1 MNLPLNRRRF
11 LLASGTLA
19 ATGALWK
26 PSLAGADR
34 EAEVG
39 AVLGA
44 IPSER
49 FSEARRLAAAIVA
62 KMTPAEMA
70 GQLGNTAPAIKRIGL
85 AAYQYWHEA
94 LHGLLR
100 GGPVTCFPVPLGMAN
115 TWNPDL
121 QHRVYSAVSDEAR
134 AYHNTHGTNL
144 TFYSP
149 QTLNTAKD
157 PRWGRV
163 DETLGED
170 PHLIGVMAAATVRGM
185 QGDNDQYL
193 KTACCAKHF
202 ICNETDDDRHTVSES
217 VNDRSFW
224 EYYLQPFDAAVKAGV
239 ATVMAAYNEV
249 NGIPCPADRTI
260 LTDILR
266 SRWGFRGYVTSDCDA
281 VADIYQT
288 HKYVPTGLQAA
299 ALAVQAGCDLNC
311 GDTYPKYLMRAM
323 ELNLVTREQV
333 ARSVTRLLTIRA
345 LLGEFDRPEN
355 IPYQQI
361 KFSVVDSPTHR
372 QLALEA
378 ARQSI
383 VLLKND
389 RQFLPL
395 KKETIRSVA
404 VIGPLAARCP
414 LGGYAGGPFVHISPL
429 QGIASA
435 LGVELPANRIP
446 AVDFT
451 TIDWNYK
458 FASCVLPDSTLG
470 LAQNGFWVEL
480 PAADFSG
487 VKRIKI
493 RASAIHDGG
502 AVEIHSG
509 WAGGPLVCRIPV
521 AATGGWNQWKEFSAP
536 VVPTQGYQSI
546 CVVFTGPASSHD
558 LLHLDWIE
566 LEPTAPISG
575 RSDVKITSVLGCTVS
590 GPADKQWLAEAENAA
605 RHADVAVVVVGDDQT
620 VDHEQLDRKDI
631 ALPGAQHQLIEVVS
645 RANPRTVVVITSN
658 CPVAIPHEQ
667 ANHRVPGIL
676 CAYAAGQA
684 GGQAIADVMFG
695 NYNPGGKLAE
705 TWYTGLEQLPRF
717 HDFNIMNNRTYMY
730 FTGKPLYPFGF
741 GLSYTN
747 FQISALTTDKSYLGR
762 GGQVSIDVDVKNIGD
777 RTGDEVV
784 QVYIAPPPSP
794 VKRPIKQLVAFERV
808 QNLRPGESRHVR
820 LSLPY
825 NHPALRYWDVQRQ
838 AFVVVPGKLQILVG
852 NSSDHITSQTEVEL
866 MA

>member
-1 MNLPLNRRRF
+1 MKPALNRRQF
-11 LLASGTLA
+11 LLTSGAITA
-19 ATGALWK
+19 AAV
-26 PSLAGADR
+26 SLKVGTAAVDR
-34 EAEVG
+34 QAEVG

-44 IPSER
+44 IPPDR
-49 FSEARRLAAAIVA
+49 FAEARRQAEAIVA

-100 GGPVTCFPVPLGMAN
+100 GGPVTCFPVPLAMAN
-115 TWNPDL
+115 SWNPDL
-121 QHRVYSAVSDEAR
+121 QYRVYRAVSDEAR

-170 PHLIGVMAAATVRGM
+170 PHLIGTMAAATVRGM

-249 NGIPCPADRTI
+249 NGIPCPADRAI

-266 SRWGFRGYVTSDCDA
+266 KRWGFRGYVTSDCDA
-281 VADIYQT
+281 LADIYQT
-288 HKYVPTGLQAA
+288 HKYVPTGPQAA
-299 ALAVQAGCDLNC
+299 ALALQAGCDLNC

-361 KFSVVDSPTHR
+361 KFSVVDSPAHR

-389 RQFLPL
+389 HQCLPL
-395 KKETIRSVA
+395 KKESIRSLA

-435 LGVELPANRIP
+435 LGADVPTNRIP

-458 FASCVLPDSTLG
+458 FANCILPDSTLG
-470 LAQNGFWVEL
+470 LARNSFWVEL

-487 VKRIKI
+487 VKMIKI
-493 RASAIHDGG
+493 RAAAIHDGG
-502 AVEIHSG
+502 AVEIHTG

-521 AATGGWNQWKEFSAP
+521 TTTGGWDKWKEFSAP
-536 VVPTQGYQSI
+536 VVPTHGYQSI
-546 CVVFTGPASSHD
+546 YVVFTGPASSHD

-566 LEPTAPISG
+566 LEPTAPIAKRSG
-575 RSDVKITSVLGCTVS
+575 VKITSALGCTVS
-590 GPADKQWLAEAENAA
+590 GPANKQWLSEAADVA
-605 RHADVAVVVVGDDQT
+605 RHADVAFVVVGDDQT

-631 ALPGAQHQLIEVVS
+631 ALPGAQHQLIDVVS
-645 RANPRTVVVITSN
+645 RANPRTVVIVTSN

-667 ANHRVPGIL
+667 ANPHVPGIL

-684 GGQAIADVMFG
+684 GGQAIADVIFG
-695 NYNPGGKLAE
+695 ICNPGGKLAE

-730 FTGKPLYPFGF
+730 FSGKPLYAFGY
-741 GLSYTN
+741 GLSYTS
-747 FQISALTTDKSYLGR
+747 FAISDLSTDKRYLGR
-762 GGQVSIDVDVKNIGD
+762 GGQIAIDVDVKNTGD
-777 RTGDEVV
+777 RLGDEVV
-784 QVYIAPPPSP
+784 QVYISPPPSP

-808 QNLRPGESRHVR
+808 ENLQPGESRNVR

-825 NHPALRYWDVQRQ
+825 DHPALRYWDVQNQ
-838 AFVVVPGKLQILVG
+838 AFVVVPGKLKILVG
-852 NSSDHITSQTEVEL
+852 NSSDHITAQTEIEL
-866 MA
+866 LA